1 MDNFALFPAC
11 KQIKTKP
18 TDLAQY
24 AMSNGLMRGISIQ
37 LKMSHDR
44 FLRLLSFEMCAVNY
58 S

>member
-44 FLRLLSFEMCAVNY
+44 FFAIAFF
-58 S
+58 